1 MTLTHKL
8 NVRKAST
15 YIPIV
20 NKRVSVIIMNN
31 DQLEIYQLWLY
42 SQIYV
47 IKFEYLQLV
56 LMHQLIDLPV
66 VTTGQKTSNLRK
78 TRKWR
83 NSDSSSKK
91 DRIYSGFEFVKTKNN
106 VHKVENQTIRKKCLW
121 FWTVV
126 FSIRL
131 KAPLNF
137 SYQTPLSKNNVMSEI
152 LKNRQDVVSLSDLE
166 RI

>member
-1 MTLTHKL
+1 
-8 NVRKAST
+8 
-15 YIPIV
+15 
-20 NKRVSVIIMNN
+20 MNN

-106 VHKVENQTIRKKCLW
+106 VHKVENQTIKKNACG
-121 FWTVV
+121 FE
-126 FSIRL
+126 
-131 KAPLNF
+131 
-137 SYQTPLSKNNVMSEI
+137 Q
-152 LKNRQDVVSLSDLE
+152 
-166 RI
+166 

>member
-1 MTLTHKL
+1 MMINTHL
-8 NVRKAST
+8 WLWFYRTENRTQFRVHIHRPLQWHWH
-15 YIPIV
+15 INWMWERPVHILEFPIV

-31 DQLEIYQLWLY
+31 DQLEICQLWLY

-106 VHKVENQTIRKKCLW
+106 VHKVENQTIKKNACG
-121 FWTVV
+121 FE
-126 FSIRL
+126 
-131 KAPLNF
+131 
-137 SYQTPLSKNNVMSEI
+137 Q
-152 LKNRQDVVSLSDLE
+152 
-166 RI
+166 